1 MNELDVIPTQVSARQ
16 GHSSKKRA
24 EQGSEA
30 VLTLAWPRA
39 LMGAQVGSVALW
51 PAAISVPLQ
60 LPTDKSGSVCGCFLM
75 KGTRVCLA
83 GAPLLTLMGKDQWKR
98 FFSGLISV
106 NLGIFCQQ
114 VKQVIP

>member
-39 LMGAQVGSVALW
+39 LMGAQVGSVGPLASSNFC
-51 PAAISVPLQ
+51 PIAAPH
-60 LPTDKSGSVCGCFLM
+60 
-75 KGTRVCLA
+75 
-83 GAPLLTLMGKDQWKR
+83 
-98 FFSGLISV
+98 
-106 NLGIFCQQ
+106 
-114 VKQVIP
+114 